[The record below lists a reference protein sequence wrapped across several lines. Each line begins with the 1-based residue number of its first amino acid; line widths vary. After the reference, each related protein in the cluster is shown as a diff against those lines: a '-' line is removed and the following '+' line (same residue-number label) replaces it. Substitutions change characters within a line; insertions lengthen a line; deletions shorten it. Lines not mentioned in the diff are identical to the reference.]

1 MKELANPLP
10 NSEEGK
16 TSLRISEADKKM
28 CMDATVRTKE
38 QTLKRQTN
46 QPDSLA
52 HVAGGGRNKLLQ
64 TNLFE

>member
-10 NSEEGK
+10 NSEQGK

-28 CMDATVRTKE
+28 CMDATVRTKD

-52 HVAGGGRNKLLQ
+52 HIAWGEEQTLANKSI
-64 TNLFE
+64 